1 MEKENE
7 RELDKKKNGKYSCFQ
22 EIHTELSLVCD
33 GCIMATNGS
42 VKFAFCIL
50 VLIFL

>member
-1 MEKENE
+1 
-7 RELDKKKNGKYSCFQ
+7 
-22 EIHTELSLVCD
+22 LSLVCD

-50 VLIFL
+50 VLIFLWHYLYIL